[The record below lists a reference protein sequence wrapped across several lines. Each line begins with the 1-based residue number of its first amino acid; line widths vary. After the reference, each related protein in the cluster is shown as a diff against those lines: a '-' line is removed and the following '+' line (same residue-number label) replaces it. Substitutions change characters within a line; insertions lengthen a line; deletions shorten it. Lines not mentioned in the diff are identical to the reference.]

1 MADAGFPARP
11 GAAAPGRSVYSED
24 VGAAICARV
33 AAGEG
38 LRAICADVR
47 LPHRTTVRNWAK
59 AHPDFAV
66 ALAQA
71 QATARAARVRD
82 DDAAAAERAARRG
95 TMRCGTVRRGSARGG
110 RPSAY
115 TPEMGAAVCARLE
128 AGESLT
134 AIGADPAM
142 PAYGTVLKWVRLN
155 PGFRA
160 MYAAA
165 RAVQGDVLIDE
176 ACDVAAQATRES
188 VPLSRLRF
196 DVIRWRAALLAPK
209 KYADVG
215 AAAAGPVVFF
225 AMRFERGPNG
235 TVLCAPPRNAREAQ
249 AWVAATGEP
258 YAAGIGPTGE
268 IRPPLTGAED
278 WMAQGAAEG
287 AAEDAAADAALLR
300 TPR

>member
-71 QATARAARVRD
+71 QATARAAWVRD

-95 TMRCGTVRRGSARGG
+95 TMRRGSARGG

-115 TPEMGAAVCARLE
+115 TPEVGAAVCARLE

-215 AAAAGPVVFF
+215 AAGAGPVAFF

-258 YAAGIGPTGE
+258 YAAGIGPNGE
-268 IRPPLTGAED
+268 IRPPPTGAED
-278 WMAQGAAEG
+278 WMTEG
-287 AAEDAAADAALLR
+287 AAEDAAEDAASLK